1 VVNCRSDT
9 WKSSWR
15 FVIVER
21 KGRGGGGG
29 GGGGGDG
36 GGGVFGVEVGVG
48 IEKRH

>member
-29 GGGGGDG
+29 GDG